1 MNIIHNLGLREE
13 FIKVFGNNPPPF
25 VEPAISYLGLF
36 LAIVIIFFIFMEVF
50 FKNFLDN
57 NRISRYAKV
66 TFQSLTG
73 T

>member
-36 LAIVIIFFIFMEVF
+36 LAIVIIFFIFMELRQ
-50 FKNFLDN
+50 KIDC
-57 NRISRYAKV
+57 RIRRYAKMR
-66 TFQSLTG
+66 
-73 T
+73 